1 MAHEG
6 NNTFDLMDDSLQLDD
21 DRIRKL
27 QEEKDQLSENLAKI
41 EAVQSKKQ
49 EFLKLK
55 IEENCSLRKCKDE
68 VVEEL
73 DAVRKQLN
81 EMEYKNT
88 GLEMQNSD
96 FLVKVEEV
104 DELKAKLVKI
114 EAEKA
119 DIVAE
124 KVRIEAENAEIQA
137 ESARILENSKN
148 SKTSDDLMDDHD
160 PNASSV
166 PLPEVTL
173 ANVSYLNETN
183 NFDISASQVALPP
196 ELECE
201 IRELQNRNVELE
213 TMLKKIK
220 DTQLTEEHKSILS
233 KTAELESSHTEQKNI
248 IEELKQQLADVQAEK
263 FDIEADMNEDNNIS
277 TFHDELDQK
286 LQKIEDLE
294 NKNSLLIEENQKITA
309 KNENLESSS
318 HEQEI
323 ENTNLTATNVDL
335 QTTAQELQTNNIEL
349 MTVNAEIQTKNQ
361 ELEFQ
366 KNDMLARFDAMKAEL
381 ENQQIENTARNQE
394 IVNLNEN
401 LQLEVEK
408 SEGFLVEGK
417 QLEAQANGVVKQ
429 LEGEN
434 ERLRV
439 EIVEL
444 TEAKR
449 VSLEDKDMAANESQ
463 MNSGVI
469 EDLEEKLRTAEELL
483 KASDDR
489 LLAVGEVNREKVI
502 FIQKSQEQR
511 ILLVSWLHFRQKPP
525 KRP

>member
-55 IEENCSLRKCKDE
+55 IEENCNLRKCKDE

-119 DIVAE
+119 DIEAE
-124 KVRIEAENAEIQA
+124 KVRIEAENAEIQAEKAEIQA

-148 SKTSDDLMDDHD
+148 SKTSDDLMDEHD

-294 NKNSLLIEENQKITA
+294 NKNSLLIEENRKITA
-309 KNENLESSS
+309 ENENLESSS

-335 QTTAQELQTNNIEL
+335 QC
-349 MTVNAEIQTKNQ
+349 V
-361 ELEFQ
+361 Q
-366 KNDMLARFDAMKAEL
+366 KFWSD
-381 ENQQIENTARNQE
+381 
-394 IVNLNEN
+394 
-401 LQLEVEK
+401 
-408 SEGFLVEGK
+408 SE
-417 QLEAQANGVVKQ
+417 
-429 LEGEN
+429 
-434 ERLRV
+434 
-439 EIVEL
+439 
-444 TEAKR
+444 
-449 VSLEDKDMAANESQ
+449 
-463 MNSGVI
+463 
-469 EDLEEKLRTAEELL
+469 
-483 KASDDR
+483 
-489 LLAVGEVNREKVI
+489 
-502 FIQKSQEQR
+502 
-511 ILLVSWLHFRQKPP
+511 
-525 KRP
+525 